1 MCAWRVDGSLGCGR
15 RTLSL
20 LWSGYRQLC
29 HEPRQFH
36 VYRTKR
42 FMSETCGRKLAVWKL
57 KCIYS
62 TYGMKQSAPILSS
75 IVPRSPR
82 RESECERSGTRQVM
96 EGWGGGRRSR
106 KRGGQTQRAQ
116 SLSAAPL
123 IRSRQVDRSGRW
135 GRRVACGHRGVGA
148 GGRPNESPSRC
159 LLPTVREL
167 HGR

>member
-1 MCAWRVDGSLGCGR
+1 MGPSAVAGAPCLSFGPAIDNFVMNHGNSMCTELND
-15 RTLSL
+15 
-20 LWSGYRQLC
+20 
-29 HEPRQFH
+29 
-36 VYRTKR
+36 

-96 EGWGGGRRSR
+96 ERWGGGRRSR

-123 IRSRQVDRSGRW
+123 IRSRRVDRSGRW